1 MSAGRIELAPLEFK
15 SDLRLAINRFV
26 WTTAPVSATRAP
38 RLAERY
44 RTALA
49 EAELVKGPYLE
60 VLPDY
65 EKGASIQELVREGV
79 LCDEWTRLEGSD
91 LGRKLFRRRLHL
103 HQDQAIRAAA
113 SGQNY
118 LVATGTGS
126 GKTETFLYPLVD
138 RLLREPNKSAP
149 GVRAILIYPLNALA
163 TDQLFYRIAPL
174 LLRDLADPGIRFGRF
189 TGQVRAGDTRD
200 RELAR
205 LERNEFL
212 QSALGGAAL
221 DNWMLSR
228 EEMLQSPPH
237 ILVTNYAMLEHVL
250 LLPRNAPLLVGANLN
265 TLILDEVHTYA
276 GAQAVETAFLIRK
289 LKSRVSESEK
299 RQLSC
304 VATSASLDPSQA
316 AELRDFAEALFD
328 EPFKAGVILGRR
340 LPHTALSS
348 GARTWSLDAQSWAS
362 IARVAGSIRAEYHEP
377 TGGDWNDHL
386 QEFGI
391 DQRARLAV
399 ATEPLGSALLTHFA
413 SNLELQSAERLLRD
427 KRCLFS
433 EVARVVFEGA
443 DDATASTALA
453 GVIAVGT
460 LARNSPEDFALLP
473 ARHHLAVSGVDGLVV
488 RLEAGVPGIVAEASV
503 GSSRN
508 AAHGRWHSLLT
519 CRNCGE
525 PYIEAWLRGGTVEPR
540 FEPGKTGVGDRV
552 VLRLNSDAEAL
563 DASNDDL
570 DEEPAEAISIRFDTT
585 SGALIGDPTDP
596 AAVELQRAEVSSDD
610 PDEPPYVRSCL
621 QCGHTPLDG
630 SEAVAPIHP
639 GDDALAAAVAQ
650 RLLEALPGLSG
661 TRRPAE
667 GRKLLVFSDN
677 RQDAAFFAPFFE
689 RAATDQA
696 IRNALVEVVANGPV
710 GIEQSGSKIWRRL
723 NDSDDDWA
731 CFPRFD
737 QRAAGAMEE
746 ISEADARVQV
756 LGRVLFE
763 FCLPRPSRETLE
775 SLGLVS
781 VQYDKVA
788 LRNVAEGL
796 AGQLPSMWSSSDV
809 EELARVLLDGVRR
822 RRQIVKSRSNEVDL
836 ADEDVWT
843 DKFNQKGRSIALDI
857 GASKSG
863 ATEQWV
869 PATDRHVRSR
879 LLREKAG
886 ILDAAQRGDVLRT
899 FFNGAVKQGLFLENR
914 DGRNGFG
921 VALDKITLADGR
933 ERPLYRCERCSTRT
947 TRSLFGNCLA
957 LGCEGRLREMDA
969 SERDE
974 LANENHYARRY
985 AKERP
990 LAAVAREHTAS
1001 IGTDLR
1007 DRIETRFR
1015 EGEVNLLSCSTTMEM
1030 GVDLGDLEA
1039 VFCRNVPPT
1048 ISNYQQRAG
1057 RAGRRTQAAP
1067 LTLTLARSG
1076 QFDQSSF
1083 ATFDEYLA
1091 GLPSTPWVQL
1101 DNPIFFRRHQR
1112 SVALAG
1118 FLRHVLPASRTFAP
1132 RLSDLFCPSLV
1143 GTGALPLFMLSG
1155 ELAEQKSKP
1164 FHTLEQFRAGLEAW
1178 AGSADGLHWLAMARD
1193 LQKQLQSRQ
1202 LERIGYSSTEEVAE
1216 DLALEL
1222 VRFGTIVADR
1232 CSTLFDRFCEGLDAA
1247 RPQLAAKMEH
1257 EIKDYMARRLV
1268 EVLSE
1273 YALIPTY
1280 SFPTSSVVLEVV
1292 QSSAERKSAAGHD
1305 DDLQLSRDAAIGI
1318 VEYAPGEEVVS
1329 GHRVWVSGGIAR
1341 YPQEFVPKQWYAACS
1356 DCGHVDH
1363 VDYDDRDFLG
1373 TECSNCGAQR
1383 RPLDRRA
1390 FIEPRGFVTTLDGR
1404 RGREPGVTRRRSRPA
1419 SEAKLITRA
1428 PPSAVKETD
1437 LPGLTTWRLPAFA
1450 EPLTGEVEGK
1460 LLIANKGRF
1469 RAGFYRC
1476 QRCEF
1481 ARGAKRGE
1489 MQPWLKGEAHRRPRD
1504 GEGCQGD
1511 LELIDLGHVFRTE
1524 VRGYVFA
1531 DPLPDPPLDLAA
1543 DQRETW
1549 RMSLLRTL
1557 SEALRLGAAR
1567 VLKADA
1573 RDIRSTFAFR
1583 GDRPEVILYDAVSG
1597 GAGFVR
1603 KVGEDYPAARLL
1615 EQATSILDCPARCSG
1630 SCRKC
1635 LRDYSNQTHW
1645 ESFRREAVLEW
1656 LNGVAQGARHA
1667 AAYGAIWTEASLS
1680 KVKEEAKGASELVL
1694 TARRLWTAA
1703 ATEEADLDQSGA
1715 TLTKAPGSFELIA
1728 DFCRASPSRRARL
1741 LVEETGALR
1750 LDGLP
1755 TATLMLLKQL
1765 SILIDEGQLEIRRA
1779 SAGATQDLPRVAID
1793 PGKASQLLV
1802 FADRGDV
1809 ALFEDLLPGR
1819 VRRMLGEDAE
1829 SAASALRNAI
1839 DAATPFVDP
1848 ITTSAR
1854 DMTVRSYR
1862 PGEVREPASDFSALS
1877 GSFAVKRLVI
1887 RDPYALQRNTDDRGR
1902 VRDNLLTTAQFVSEL
1917 VSLIGETPRR
1927 LEIETRPDPR
1937 QHGRRDRFARER
1949 DLRASFPTDSRP
1961 QQTQVIERDSG
1972 PNRAF
1977 HDRWV
1982 ELLVSRTDGEWVH
1995 RYDISGG
2002 VDYYMDASA
2011 EVRVTHT
2018 AQRLKSA
2025 ENTGPVAPPQ
2035 PRPRSR

>member
-1 MSAGRIELAPLEFK
+1 MKGGRIELAPLQFK
-15 SDLRLAINRFV
+15 SELRLAIDRFV
-26 WTTAPVSATRAP
+26 STTAPVSAVRAP
-38 RLAERY
+38 RLADRY

-49 EAELVKGPYLE
+49 EADLVKGPYLE
-60 VLPDY
+60 ALPDY
-65 EKGASIQELVREGV
+65 EKGASIRDLVREGV
-79 LCDEWTRLEGSD
+79 FCEDWTRLERSD
-91 LGRKLFRRRLHL
+91 LGRKLFERRLHL
-103 HQDQAIRAAA
+103 HQDRAVRAAA

-126 GKTETFLYPLVD
+126 GKTETFLYPLID
-138 RLLREPNKSAP
+138 RLLRERNRSVP

-174 LLRDLADPGIRFGRF
+174 LLRDLGDPGVRFGRF
-189 TGQVRAGDTRD
+189 TGQTRAGETRE

-212 QSALGGAAL
+212 QAVLGGANL

-228 EEMLQSPPH
+228 DEMLQSPPH
-237 ILVTNYAMLEHVL
+237 VLVTNYAMLEHVL
-250 LLPRNAPLLVGANLN
+250 LLPRNAPLLVGAKLD

-289 LKSRVSESEK
+289 LKNRLASGTKER
-299 RQLSC
+299 LSC
-304 VATSASLDPSQA
+304 VATSASLDPSQTT
-316 AELRDFAEALFD
+316 ELRGFAEALFD
-328 EPFKAGVILGRR
+328 EPFSAGVILGQR
-340 LPHTALSS
+340 LPHAALSS
-348 GARTWSLDAQSWAS
+348 GAPIWTLSAASWAS
-362 IARVAGSIRAEYHEP
+362 IAGLAASLRSEFHEP
-377 TGGDWNDHL
+377 SAADWNARL
-386 QEFGI
+386 EQFALPE
-391 DQRARLAV
+391 QTRLAV
-399 ATEPLGSALLTHFA
+399 EDQPLGSALLARFA
-413 SNLELQSAERLLRD
+413 SNLEMQRAERLLRD
-427 KRCLFS
+427 SRSLYA
-433 EVARVVFEGA
+433 EVARKVFEDA
-443 DDATASTALA
+443 DDVTGSMALA

-488 RLEAGVPGIVAEASV
+488 RLDAGVPGIVAEAAV
-503 GSSRN
+503 GTSRN
-508 AAHGRWHSLLT
+508 AAQGRWHSLLT

-525 PYIEAWLRGGTVEPR
+525 PYIEGWLRGGVVEPR
-540 FEPGKTGVGDRV
+540 FEPGRTSLADRV
-552 VLRLNSDAEAL
+552 VLRLNGGAEAL
-563 DASNDDL
+563 DAANDSLDDEPTEGGVVRFNPATGVLSGNDD
-570 DEEPAEAISIRFDTT
+570 PST
-585 SGALIGDPTDP
+585 
-596 AAVELQRAEVSSDD
+596 VELQRSEVTPDD
-610 PDEPPYVRSCL
+610 PDQAPFVRSCL

-650 RLLEALPGLSG
+650 RLLEALPGSSG

-689 RAATDQA
+689 RAASDQA
-696 IRNALVEVVANGPV
+696 IRNALVEVVSAGPTP
-710 GIEQSGSKIWRRL
+710 IEQSGGRIWRLL
-723 NDSDDDWA
+723 NDSDDWV

-737 QRAAGAMEE
+737 QRTAGAMEE
-746 ISEADARVQV
+746 VSEADARVQV

-775 SLGLVS
+775 SLGLVT
-781 VQYDKVA
+781 VEYDRAA
-788 LRNVAEGL
+788 LRRVAESL
-796 AGQLPSMWSSSDV
+796 ANLLPADWTSADV
-809 EELARVLLDGVRR
+809 EELCRILLDGVRR

-843 DKFNQKGRSIALDI
+843 DKFAQKGRSIALDI
-857 GASKSG
+857 GGSRSG

-886 ILDAAQRGDVLRT
+886 VADAASRGEVLRA
-899 FFNGAVKQGLFLENR
+899 FFHGAVRQGLFLENR
-914 DGRNGFG
+914 DGRKGFG
-921 VALDKITLADGR
+921 VALDKVTLTDGR
-933 ERPLYRCERCSTRT
+933 AAPLFRCDRCSTRT
-947 TRSLFGNCLA
+947 TRNLFGNCLA
-957 LGCEGRLREMDA
+957 LGCTGQLRQLDEG
-969 SERDE
+969 ERDE
-974 LANENHYARRY
+974 LESENHYARRY

-1001 IGTDLR
+1001 IGPALR

-1015 EGEVNLLSCSTTMEM
+1015 EGQVNLLSCSTTMEM

-1076 QFDQSSF
+1076 QFDQASF
-1083 ATFDEYLA
+1083 GAFDEYLA
-1091 GLPSTPWVQL
+1091 GLPTTPWVQL
-1101 DNPIFFRRHQR
+1101 ENPIFFRRHQR

-1118 FLRHVLPASRTFAP
+1118 FLRHRLPAGRTFAP
-1132 RLSDLFCPSLV
+1132 RLSDMFCPTLA
-1143 GTGALPLFMLSG
+1143 GTGALPLFVLSR
-1155 ELAEQKSKP
+1155 EAAARKSKP
-1164 FHTLEQFRAGLEAW
+1164 AETLDEFRASLEAW
-1178 AGSADGLHWLAMARD
+1178 IGSADGTHWLALAKD
-1193 LQKQLQSRQ
+1193 LQDQLRSRR
-1202 LERIGYSSTEEVAE
+1202 LERIGYGSVEEVAE
-1216 DLALEL
+1216 DLTLEL
-1222 VRFGTIVADR
+1222 SRFGTIVADR
-1232 CSTLFDRFCEGLDAA
+1232 CSTLFDRFCEGLDNA
-1247 RPQLAAKMEH
+1247 RPQLASKMER
-1257 EIKDYMARRLV
+1257 EIKDYMGRRLV
-1268 EVLSE
+1268 ECLSE

-1292 QSSAERKSAAGHD
+1292 QSSAERQSAAGQD
-1305 DDLQLSRDAAIGI
+1305 DDLQLSRDAALGI

-1363 VDYDDRDFLG
+1363 VDYDDRDSLG
-1373 TECSNCGAQR
+1373 SECSNCGAQR

-1404 RGREPGVTRRRSRPA
+1404 RGREPGISRRRSRPA

-1428 PPSAVKETD
+1428 PPSAIAETD

-1450 EPLTGEVEGK
+1450 EPLTGATEGK
-1460 LLIANKGRF
+1460 LLVANRGRF

-1481 ARGAKRGE
+1481 ARAAKRGE
-1489 MQPWLKGEAHRRPRD
+1489 LQPWLKGEAHKRPRD
-1504 GEGCQGD
+1504 GENCQGD

-1524 VRGYVFA
+1524 VRGYVFS
-1531 DPLPDPPLDLAA
+1531 DPLPEPPLDLALE
-1543 DQRETW
+1543 QRETW
-1549 RMSLLRTL
+1549 RLSLLRTL

-1573 RDIRSTFAFR
+1573 RDIRATFAFR

-1603 KVGEDYPAARLL
+1603 KLAEDYPASRLL
-1615 EQATSILDCPARCSG
+1615 QQTTTILDCPGQCSG

-1635 LRDYSNQTHW
+1635 LRDYSNQIHW
-1645 ESFRREAVLEW
+1645 DGFRREVVLDW
-1656 LNGVAQGARHA
+1656 LNAVSRGAQQTADF
-1667 AAYGAIWTEASLS
+1667 GAIWTEASLT
-1680 KVKEEAKGASELVL
+1680 KIKDEAKGATELVL
-1694 TARRLWTAA
+1694 TAPRLWTTM
-1703 ATEEADLDQSGA
+1703 ATEEADLDQSGE
-1715 TLTKAPGSFELIA
+1715 TITRAPGCFELIA
-1728 DFCRASPSRRARL
+1728 DFCRSNPNRRAHI

-1765 SILIDEGQLEIRRA
+1765 SILIDQGQLEIRKA
-1779 SAGATQDLPRVAID
+1779 EANATLGLPRIAVD
-1793 PGKASQLLV
+1793 PGKPTQLLV
-1802 FADRGDV
+1802 FADRADV
-1809 ALFEDLLPGR
+1809 ALFEDVLPGR
-1819 VRRMLGEDAE
+1819 ARRKHAEDADT
-1829 SAASALRNAI
+1829 AAADLRRALEHAV
-1839 DAATPFVDP
+1839 PFVDP
-1848 ITTSAR
+1848 ITVSAR

-1862 PGEVREPASDFSALS
+1862 PGQARDFVQDFSALM
-1877 GSFAVKRLVI
+1877 GSYAVKRVAV
-1887 RDPYALQRNTDDRGR
+1887 RDPYALARSVDDRGR
-1902 VRDNLLTTAQFVSEL
+1902 VRDNLPTTVQFVKDL
-1917 VSLIGETPRR
+1917 ISLIGQTPRR
-1927 LEIETRPDPR
+1927 LDVEARPDPR
-1937 QHGRRDRFARER
+1937 GAVRRDRFARER
-1949 DLRASFPTDSRP
+1949 DLRAAFPADARP
-1961 QQTQVIERDSG
+1961 QQTQVTERDTG

-1982 ELLVSRTDGEWVH
+1982 EVFVTRNDGDWVH

-2002 VDYYMDASA
+2002 IDYYMDSSA
-2011 EVRVTHT
+2011 EARITHT
-2018 AQRLKSA
+2018 AQKVKSSDIVPPA
-2025 ENTGPVAPPQ
+2025 GAPQ